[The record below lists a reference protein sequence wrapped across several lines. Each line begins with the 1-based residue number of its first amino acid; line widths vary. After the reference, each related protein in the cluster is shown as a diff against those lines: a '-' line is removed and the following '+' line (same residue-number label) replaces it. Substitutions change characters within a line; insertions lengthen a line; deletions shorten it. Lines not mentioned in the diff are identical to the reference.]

1 MSSIAYDCGGERG
14 PMTTPYLTNIKA
26 RQYGFRGTLDKIQ
39 SYNMFKIAV
48 FAAVLV
54 AVNAGVPLGY
64 GGYGGYAA
72 PVAAYSAAPAVSYSY
87 NSAPFAKVAAAP
99 VAAYAA
105 PAYAAHTSYA
115 PAISHAAFAP
125 AVSHAAYA
133 PAISHA
139 AYAPAVARVAPVA
152 SYAHSVPAYA
162 SYAAP
167 IAKVAAPVYAKAVVA
182 EPVAPA
188 VYDFGYS
195 VSDPHTGDS
204 KSQQESRRGDQVQG
218 SYSLIEAD
226 GSKRVVEYVADA
238 HNGFNAVVHR
248 EPAAVAVKAVAPVAK
263 YAAPVVSYGGP
274 VVAKYA
280 APALY
285 H

>member
-1 MSSIAYDCGGERG
+1 M
-14 PMTTPYLTNIKA
+14 
-26 RQYGFRGTLDKIQ
+26 
-39 SYNMFKIAV
+39 
-48 FAAVLV
+48 
-54 AVNAGVPLGY
+54 GY

-87 NSAPFAKVAAAP
+87 ASAPLAKVAAP

-105 PAYAAHTSYA
+105 PALASY
-115 PAISHAAFAP
+115 H
-125 AVSHAAYA
+125 
-133 PAISHA
+133 
-139 AYAPAVARVAPVA
+139 APAVASYHAPALA
-152 SYAHSVPAYA
+152 SYHAPALA
-162 SYAAP
+162 SYHAPALASYHAP
-167 IAKVAAPVYAKAVVA
+167 IAKTIIA

-188 VYDFGYS
+188 AYDFGYS

-226 GSKRVVEYVADA
+226 GSKRIVEYVADD

-248 EPAAVAVKAVAPVAK
+248 EPAAVAVKAVAPAYGIAK
-263 YAAPVVSYGGP
+263 VAAPVLSYAASP
-274 VVAKYA
+274 VVAKYG